1 MKDVWHRGPDITV
14 DAARA
19 LLRAMEELWRDEER
33 REVVGELVISR
44 ERRCWLRLRASLQAI
59 VARS

>member
-1 MKDVWHRGPDITV
+1 VKDVWHRGPDITV

-33 REVVGELVISR
+33 R
-44 ERRCWLRLRASLQAI
+44 
-59 VARS
+59 